1 MGLMDE
7 LRKISARI
15 NQQRPMMTN
24 EVATELVSIHPFIR
38 ALGYDIGNL
47 NEVQPQYTAD
57 ARASGSERVDYA
69 IKQQGKPIIFI
80 ESKAA
85 NKVLSENY
93 WRQLYDYFGA
103 EDVRFGILTNGIEY
117 RFYADL
123 DKDNIM
129 DSQPFLIIDMLNINE
144 LLVKELE
151 GFTKAG
157 FDPERILSSARKLAI
172 LPILD
177 KEFRQPSKE
186 FVRYFAKQVNPN
198 WLEESDLEAFRPIFK
213 QAWQEFVEQKI
224 ASRLPTVSESEAV
237 IQDPLTTANPTIR
250 PISGDKVEVPI
261 FASFQ
266 GQRCEAILLLTNKI
280 RNRDANIKFKGETL
294 TPSAAGKKA
303 KRSIDPESPGGTD
316 GWRFWRFLHPDTDKE
331 HIIEDLRDD
340 EALRRRL
347 LGTD

>member
-1 MGLMDE
+1 MSLIGE
-7 LRKISARI
+7 LRKISEKI

-24 EVATELVSIHPFIR
+24 EAATEQVSIRPFIR
-38 ALGYDIGNL
+38 ALGYDIYDL

-57 ARASGSERVDYA
+57 ARTSGSERVDYA

-80 ESKAA
+80 EAKSADKI
-85 NKVLSENY
+85 LSENY
-93 WRQLYDYFGA
+93 WRQLHDYFSA
-103 EDVRFGILTNGIEY
+103 SEARLGILTNGIEY

-129 DSQPFLIIDMLNINE
+129 DSQPFLIIDMLNLDE
-144 LLVKELE
+144 RLARELE
-151 GFTKAG
+151 GFTKVN
-157 FDPERILSSARKLAI
+157 FDPDHILSSARKLAI

-198 WLEESDLEAFRPIFK
+198 RLEESDLEAFRPIFK

-224 ASRLPTVSESEAV
+224 ASRLPTVNESETV
-237 IQDPLTTANPTIR
+237 IQGPPTTANPAIR
-250 PISGDKVEVPI
+250 PISGYQAEVPI

-280 RNRDANIKFKGETL
+280 RNRDANIKFEGETL

-303 KRSIDPESPGGTD
+303 KRSIDSESPGGTD
-316 GWRFWRFLHPDTDKE
+316 GWRWWRFLHPDTGKE

-347 LGTD
+347 LSQR

>member
-1 MGLMDE
+1 MSLMDE
-7 LRKISARI
+7 LRRISENI
-15 NQQRPMMTN
+15 NQQHPMMTD
-24 EVATELVSIHPFIR
+24 EAATKQVSIRPFIV
-38 ALGYDIGNL
+38 ALGYDIHNL
-47 NEVQPQYTAD
+47 NEVRPEYTAD
-57 ARASGSERVDYA
+57 FGTKQSEKVDYGIMRA
-69 IKQQGKPIIFI
+69 GKPIILF
-80 ESKAA
+80 EAKSAT
-85 NKVLSENY
+85 VSLSAGLAG
-93 WRQLYDYFGA
+93 QLFRYYA
-103 EDVRFGILTNGIEY
+103 TTEARFGILTNGIQY
-117 RFYADL
+117 QFYADL
-123 DKDNIM
+123 EKRNQMDK
-129 DSQPFLIIDMLNINE
+129 QPFLTIDMLNLDE
-144 LLVKELE
+144 RLVNELE
-151 GFTKAG
+151 GFTKAN
-157 FDPERILSSARKLAI
+157 FDAERILSSARKLAI

-198 WLEESDLEAFRPIFK
+198 RLEESDLEAFRPIFK

-224 ASRLPTVSESEAV
+224 ANRLPTVSESEAV

-303 KRSIDPESPGGTD
+303 KRSIDPESRGGTD

-347 LGTD
+347 LD